1 MQVKLEVIQDQHR
14 FKQSSF
20 GVQFYSCEYV
30 HVHVHVYIHCTCEC
44 IHSVHVC
51 CVICIMCIKATVTL
65 CMCILYTS

>member
-30 HVHVHVYIHCTCEC
+30 HVHVRVHVYIHCTCEC
-44 IHSVHVC
+44 IYNVHVY
-51 CVICIMCIKATVTL
+51 VVL
-65 CMCILYTS
+65 FV